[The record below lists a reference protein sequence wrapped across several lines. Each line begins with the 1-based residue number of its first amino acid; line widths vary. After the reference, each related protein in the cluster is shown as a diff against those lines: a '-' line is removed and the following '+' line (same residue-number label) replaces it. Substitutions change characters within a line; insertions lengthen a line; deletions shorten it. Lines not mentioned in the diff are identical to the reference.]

1 MKIPKFL
8 KYASVAG
15 LCVVSVS
22 IAASQALCE
31 DQTLKV
37 AISGDIDNFDPA
49 TNQLIAFQAAIAN
62 TVFDSLVSY
71 DENLKIVPRLAAAY
85 DVSPDATVF
94 TFDLVDG
101 ATFHN
106 GQQVTAEAVVSSLK
120 RSAKLGGVFGSPLK
134 AVTSFEAPDQDT
146 VVLTLDKPY
155 APFLTALTNL
165 VILAPLSYE
174 NAVSEPIGSGPF
186 KFINWTPNDRIILER
201 NEGYWGQKPS
211 YETLI
216 FKPIPD
222 PQVALTNLYAGEVD
236 IVAEPSTAVIAQVDS
251 STAKVVRPSVS
262 NSIVYI
268 EMMGTKGTLANIH
281 LRRALAYAF
290 DRETIKAVAYGGQ
303 GDSFAS
309 PLPAGSFVYVDL
321 KGYPYNLNKAKEE
334 FKLSGAPAGIEINL
348 EVLTGFPEAEQMG
361 RVWQASLA
369 QIGVKLN
376 IVVSELSV
384 WLDRYVSRNYDMTWN
399 FFGVSPDPHSLF
411 DVIMRPHLEGEY
423 ANQEM
428 IDLVQAGIETSNI
441 DERKAIYSK
450 LQEIMVEDLPILA
463 VQSRPIASIALNSIK
478 DFAMNP
484 LGWPLYSGVNKSE

>member
-1 MKIPKFL
+1 M
-8 KYASVAG
+8 SVAAG
-15 LCVVSVS
+15 
-22 IAASQALCE
+22 QALCE

-106 GQQVTAEAVVSSLK
+106 GQQVTAE
-120 RSAKLGGVFGSPLK
+120 
-134 AVTSFEAPDQDT
+134 

-165 VILAPLSYE
+165 VILAPSSYE

-236 IVAEPSTAVIAQVDS
+236 IVAEPSTAVFAQVDS

-262 NSIVYI
+262 NS
-268 EMMGTKGTLANIH
+268 
-281 LRRALAYAF
+281 
-290 DRETIKAVAYGGQ
+290 
-303 GDSFAS
+303 
-309 PLPAGSFVYVDL
+309 
-321 KGYPYNLNKAKEE
+321 
-334 FKLSGAPAGIEINL
+334 
-348 EVLTGFPEAEQMG
+348 
-361 RVWQASLA
+361 
-369 QIGVKLN
+369 
-376 IVVSELSV
+376 
-384 WLDRYVSRNYDMTWN
+384 
-399 FFGVSPDPHSLF
+399 
-411 DVIMRPHLEGEY
+411 
-423 ANQEM
+423 
-428 IDLVQAGIETSNI
+428 TS
-441 DERKAIYSK
+441 K
-450 LQEIMVEDLPILA
+450 
-463 VQSRPIASIALNSIK
+463 
-478 DFAMNP
+478 
-484 LGWPLYSGVNKSE
+484 

>member
-1 MKIPKFL
+1 MLSNPSSQNTPNTCSKNTKVQKVLMKIPKFL

-85 DVSPDATVF
+85 DVRPDATVF

-134 AVTSFEAPDQDT
+134 AVTSFETPDQDT

-165 VILAPLSYE
+165 VILAPSSYE

-201 NEGYWGQKPS
+201 NEGY
-211 YETLI
+211 
-216 FKPIPD
+216 
-222 PQVALTNLYAGEVD
+222 
-236 IVAEPSTAVIAQVDS
+236 
-251 STAKVVRPSVS
+251 
-262 NSIVYI
+262 
-268 EMMGTKGTLANIH
+268 
-281 LRRALAYAF
+281 
-290 DRETIKAVAYGGQ
+290 
-303 GDSFAS
+303 
-309 PLPAGSFVYVDL
+309 
-321 KGYPYNLNKAKEE
+321 
-334 FKLSGAPAGIEINL
+334 
-348 EVLTGFPEAEQMG
+348 
-361 RVWQASLA
+361 
-369 QIGVKLN
+369 
-376 IVVSELSV
+376 
-384 WLDRYVSRNYDMTWN
+384 
-399 FFGVSPDPHSLF
+399 
-411 DVIMRPHLEGEY
+411 
-423 ANQEM
+423 
-428 IDLVQAGIETSNI
+428 
-441 DERKAIYSK
+441 
-450 LQEIMVEDLPILA
+450 
-463 VQSRPIASIALNSIK
+463 
-478 DFAMNP
+478 
-484 LGWPLYSGVNKSE
+484 